1 MGGNI
6 CFCDACTD
14 TDAMLTTSVRSV
26 YGDCDEI
33 RPNDAVSLHDE
44 VLALCSRLVYGYVLK
59 ERQWSEYKCFPVVLQ
74 PLIMLGI
81 FDIDCVSEPIFNT
94 EIMDTLVIDENKKEV
109 IKAICYEF
117 TKVENSAESYAA
129 DEVRGK
135 GTGRIFLLHGMPGV
149 GKTLTAGM

>member
-1 MGGNI
+1 
-6 CFCDACTD
+6 
-14 TDAMLTTSVRSV
+14 MLAPTGRSV

-33 RPNDAVSLHDE
+33 KPSDASSLNDE

-59 ERQWSEYKCFPVVLQ
+59 ERQWSEYKCFQVVLRH
-74 PLIMLGI
+74 LTILGI

-117 TKVENSAESYAA
+117 TGVENSAESYAA

-135 GTGRIFLLHGMPGV
+135 GSGRIFLLHGMPGV
-149 GKTLTAGM
+149 GKTLTAGI